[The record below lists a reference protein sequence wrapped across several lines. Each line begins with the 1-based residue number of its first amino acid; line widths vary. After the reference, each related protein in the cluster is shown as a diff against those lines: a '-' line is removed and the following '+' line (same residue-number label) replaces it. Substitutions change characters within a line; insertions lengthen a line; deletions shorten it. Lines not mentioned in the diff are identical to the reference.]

1 MGVCIAGG
9 PGKLPRP
16 CERYGFSRFSIDGG
30 ELFIEL
36 VETLVVARV
45 MGGHLRLE
53 IGLLLFKLSELTFD
67 GIHALGCLVEG
78 LAGELRGG
86 VLTVIGSL

>member
-1 MGVCIAGG
+1 MVRRQLFGEFEPFGFEIIA
-9 PGKLPRP
+9 
-16 CERYGFSRFSIDGG
+16 FSIDGG

>member
-1 MGVCIAGG
+1 
-9 PGKLPRP
+9 
-16 CERYGFSRFSIDGG
+16 
-30 ELFIEL
+30 
-36 VETLVVARV
+36 

-53 IGLLLFKLSELTFD
+53 IGLLLFQFGKLALD

-78 LAGELRGG
+78 LAGELRGR

>member
-1 MGVCIAGG
+1 M
-9 PGKLPRP
+9 
-16 CERYGFSRFSIDGG
+16 
-30 ELFIEL
+30 FIEL